1 MKISKLSREAKRLI
15 VLSALCGCLLLTL
28 LYMRQ
33 HRALQQAVVPDAVAS
48 VGVQQAVTVDQS
60 AAEAQQ
66 ASSIAAYRRLSY
78 GEAIGMQH
86 ERSNN
91 AKSKAAGKEI
101 EKSGLQTEQ
110 TEKKQVEKEAQTT
123 AKSKQE
129 QLTVSQAGPVI
140 AVRLSESNEV
150 EHVPIEQYVLG
161 VALAELPGSF
171 EPEAVKAQMLAIRTY
186 IVYRLFNNGTG
197 ELSGTYEVTDT
208 TADQVY
214 MPLKQVQQYEAD
226 YPQYYQKFVQAL
238 QDTEGLIISYKQQP
252 IDALFFSTSNGY
264 TEDAEQLW
272 GKEVAYLQSV
282 ASPWDE
288 QVSPKY
294 ETAVQLTFADVY
306 EKLNLKQS
314 RRNGKLA
321 LTHVAKNDSGRIQ
334 SLEVNGASFT
344 GKELREKLGLSS
356 TAMTWSIDRKQ
367 QTINIVCYGYGH
379 GVGMS
384 QWGADGMAKQG
395 YQADEIVKHYYT
407 DVAIEQASKLAA
419 GSIN

>member
-1 MKISKLSREAKRLI
+1 MKISKLSNEAKRLI
-15 VLSALCGCLLLTL
+15 VLSVLCGCLLLAL

-33 HRALQQAVVPDAVAS
+33 HRALQQVMVPDVAAS
-48 VGVQQAVTVDQS
+48 VKQVAVEEQS
-60 AAEAQQ
+60 VGETQQ
-66 ASSIAAYRRLSY
+66 ASTAASYRRLSY

-86 ERSNN
+86 ERNKDV
-91 AKSKAAGKEI
+91 KSRASGKGI
-101 EKSGLQTEQ
+101 NKSGIETEN
-110 TEKKQVEKEAQTT
+110 TKQEQAEKEAQKV
-123 AKSKQE
+123 AKSKSG
-129 QLTVSQAGPVI
+129 QLNVSQEGPVI
-140 AVRLSESNEV
+140 AVRLSESNQV

-186 IVYRLFNNGTG
+186 IVYRLVNNGAG
-197 ELSGTYEVTDT
+197 EQAEPYEVTNT

-214 MPLKQVQQYEAD
+214 MPLKQVKQYAID
-226 YPQYYQKFVQAL
+226 YPQYYEKFVQAL
-238 QDTEGLIISYKQQP
+238 QATEGLIISYEQQP

-282 ASPWDE
+282 ESPWDK
-288 QVSPKY
+288 QVSPNY
-294 ETAVQLTFADVY
+294 ESAVQFTFSDVY

-321 LTHVAKNDSGRIQ
+321 LTQVIKNDSGRIQ

-356 TAMTWSIDRKQ
+356 TAITWDIDRKQ
-367 QTINIVCYGYGH
+367 QTISIVCYGYGH

-395 YQADEIVKHYYT
+395 YLADEIVKHYYT
-407 DVAIEQASKLAA
+407 DVTIEQASKLAA